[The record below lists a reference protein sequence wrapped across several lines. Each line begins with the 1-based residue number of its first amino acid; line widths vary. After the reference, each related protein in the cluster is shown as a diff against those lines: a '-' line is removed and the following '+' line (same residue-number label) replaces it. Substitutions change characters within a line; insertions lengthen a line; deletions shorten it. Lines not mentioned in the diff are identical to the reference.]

1 MKKKRILLVDDH
13 SVVRMGLAAI
23 INLEEDLAVV
33 GEAENG
39 EEAVRIASELRPD
52 VVIMD
57 LMMPGMS
64 GTEATKAVKAAVPE
78 TQVLVLTS
86 FASARELSDVLAA
99 GATSAVTKNIS
110 NSDLVN
116 ALRGTANG
124 ERHLSPEIK
133 KSLEDVEPLPKL
145 TTRQMEVLASI
156 TRGLS
161 NDDIALQLGL
171 SKSRVKQHLN
181 EVYEKLGASNR
192 AEAAAIAMRRQL
204 LKL

>member
-13 SVVRMGLAAI
+13 SVVRMGLASI

-39 EEAVRIASELRPD
+39 EEAVRLARELKPD

-64 GTEATKAVKAAVPE
+64 GTEATKAVKAVTPE
-78 TQVLVLTS
+78 TNILLLTS
-86 FASARELSDVLAA
+86 FASASELADVLAA
-99 GATSAVTKNIS
+99 GATGAVTKNIS
-110 NSDLVN
+110 NSDLVC

-124 ERHLSPEIK
+124 ERHLSPEIR
-133 KSLEDVEPLPKL
+133 KSLEEAEPLPKL
-145 TTRQMEVLASI
+145 TARQMEVLASI

-161 NDDIALQLGL
+161 NDDIALLLGL

-192 AEAAAIAMRRQL
+192 AEAVAIAMRRQL